1 MKRLFLTIAMMV
13 GCSSFL
19 LAQSFTN
26 EKLYVSVDA
35 GIGTLLGKSNISSFG
50 VGYRKDFNSGFAANI
65 RANYLLNKGLQVGL
79 KFNIFQASENLS
91 SELGTIPEDV
101 DLYYIAPQLGLCH
114 KINEKWTFETMA
126 GFGYMHYG
134 SQSKVDDV
142 ERECSRGLLGSN
154 FDLTITRHLFKH
166 IHLGAGISL
175 MGGQTSKLN
184 EKMGGVNET
193 IKLEKSDKIKL
204 LRTDFVI
211 SVRCML

>member
-1 MKRLFLTIAMMV
+1 MKRLFLAIAVMV

-50 VGYRKDFNSGFAANI
+50 AEFRKNFNNGFTANI
-65 RANYLLNKGLQVGL
+65 RANYLLNKEVQAGL
-79 KFNIFQASENLS
+79 KYNLFQASENLTTGS
-91 SELGTIPEDV
+91 GIVPEDV
-101 DLYYIAPQLGLCH
+101 ELYYIAPQLGVCL

-126 GFGYMHYG
+126 GTGYMHYD
-134 SQSKVDDV
+134 SQSKVNNV
-142 ERECSRGLLGSN
+142 ERKCSRGFLGSN

-184 EKMGGVNET
+184 EKVGGVNET